1 MALRC
6 RSLQLEKALESHV
19 GFVTKNVTHIE
30 NTQDASC
37 MTMATYTSYI
47 SYMWLLLLDWL
58 IFHDD
63 GCQTKIFEKWR
74 LKSKSSLQLPLS
86 LDVLWGSSLIF
97 RLLDESQDSLD
108 KLWQGLIK
116 HQLLFHGIC
125 SCQVLKAFQRAIWD
139 EGLMSWLP
147 QIWRDFAMHHL
158 GIRVS
163 FSMKLPVV
171 VIPNMDLSAKFVSY
185 ASLKLEFKQ
194 P

>member
-1 MALRC
+1 MFLK
-6 RSLQLEKALESHV
+6 LQRAAPQCHLGWSS
-19 GFVTKNVTHIE
+19 TKNE
-30 NTQDASC
+30 GQL
-37 MTMATYTSYI
+37 TSYI
-47 SYMWLLLLDWL
+47 SYMWFLLSYRLVNLPWRWMPNENIWKMEAKVEIITSTSFVL
-58 IFHDD
+58 
-63 GCQTKIFEKWR
+63 GCPWWIQFD
-74 LKSKSSLQLPLS
+74 LS
-86 LDVLWGSSLIF
+86 
-97 RLLDESQDSLD
+97 LDESQDSLD